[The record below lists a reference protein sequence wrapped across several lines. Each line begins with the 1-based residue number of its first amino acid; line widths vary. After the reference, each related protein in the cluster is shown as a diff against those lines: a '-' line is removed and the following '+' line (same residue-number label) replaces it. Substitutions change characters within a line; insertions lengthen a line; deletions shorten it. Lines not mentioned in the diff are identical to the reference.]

1 MDDVAVVAGIVA
13 QAVPKSRFDVGHSDP
28 ALLQS
33 LTCMIR
39 DDEALAKASHL
50 NWRRRTVTL

>member
-1 MDDVAVVAGIVA
+1 MDDVAVVTGIVA
-13 QAVPKSRFDVGHSDP
+13 SAAAQSRFDVGQSDP

-50 NWRRRTVTL
+50 NWRRRTVAL

>member
-1 MDDVAVVAGIVA
+1 MHDVAVVAGIVA
-13 QAVPKSRFDVGHSDP
+13 QAVPQSRFDVGHSDP
-28 ALLQS
+28 ALLQP

-50 NWRRRTVTL
+50 KRRK

>member
-13 QAVPKSRFDVGHSDP
+13 QAAAQGRFDVGQSDP
-28 ALLQS
+28 ALLQP
-33 LTCMIR
+33 LTYMMR

-50 NWRRRTVTL
+50 KRRKRTVTL